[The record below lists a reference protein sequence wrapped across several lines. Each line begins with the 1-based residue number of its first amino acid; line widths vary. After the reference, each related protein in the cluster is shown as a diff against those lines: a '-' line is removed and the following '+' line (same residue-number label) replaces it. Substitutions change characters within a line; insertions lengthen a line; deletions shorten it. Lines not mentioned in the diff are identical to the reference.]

1 MTFLCHTRY
10 ATGSESPHTSTVW
23 KFKNF
28 TDTQISREINFVSQK
43 LVTPSVRSFTNAVTR
58 TFIKFTEEEKFSPLL
73 RKKNCDFFGFFKM
86 SYIAFQPDFA
96 IKTE

>member
-28 TDTQISREINFVSQK
+28 TAIQILREINFVSQK
-43 LVTPSVRSFTNAVTR
+43 SVNPSVWSLTNGVTR
-58 TFIKFTEEEKFSPLL
+58 TFIKFTEEKFSPLL
-73 RKKNCDFFGFFKM
+73 RKNV
-86 SYIAFQPDFA
+86 
-96 IKTE
+96 